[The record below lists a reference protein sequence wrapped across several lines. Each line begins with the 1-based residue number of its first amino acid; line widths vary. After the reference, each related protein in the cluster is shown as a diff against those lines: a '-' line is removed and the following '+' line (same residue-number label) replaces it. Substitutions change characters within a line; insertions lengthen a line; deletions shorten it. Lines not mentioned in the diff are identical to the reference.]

1 MTAVSGDAYF
11 DVLDDIVNKYN
22 STVHFDVLDYIVNKY
37 NSTVPRT
44 IKMKPIHITSDSYP
58 EYNVDSNEKDPG
70 FNVGD
75 YVRISKF
82 KDVFS
87 KG

>member
-1 MTAVSGDAYF
+1 MTGVSWDAYF

-22 STVHFDVLDYIVNKY
+22 STVHFDVLDYIVN
-37 NSTVPRT
+37 
-44 IKMKPIHITSDSYP
+44 TSDSYP

>member
-1 MTAVSGDAYF
+1 
-11 DVLDDIVNKYN
+11 
-22 STVHFDVLDYIVNKY
+22 
-37 NSTVPRT
+37 
-44 IKMKPIHITSDSYP
+44 MKPIHITSDSYP
-58 EYNVDSNEKDPG
+58 KYNVDSNEKDPG

>member
-1 MTAVSGDAYF
+1 MDTSFKPMTAISKNVYF
-11 DVLDDIVNKYN
+11 DVFNDIVNKYN
-22 STVHFDVLDYIVNKY
+22 STVH
-37 NSTVPRT
+37 RT